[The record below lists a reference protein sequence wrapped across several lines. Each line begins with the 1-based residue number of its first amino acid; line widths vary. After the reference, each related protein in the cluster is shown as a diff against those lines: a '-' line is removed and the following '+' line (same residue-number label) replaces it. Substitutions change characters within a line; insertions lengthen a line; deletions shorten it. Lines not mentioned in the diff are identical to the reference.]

1 MTSYERLSVQDRLHL
16 DLEDRDV
23 QMQVAGVFVFEAGP
37 LLRENGG
44 VDIERVRDYLE
55 SKLFLIPRYRQRL
68 AWIPLED
75 HPAWVDDPSFNLQ
88 YHVRHTHL
96 PVPGDERQLKRLV
109 GRIFSQH
116 LDRGKPLWELWVVEG
131 LEHERIALVLKV
143 HHCMVDGI
151 ASTELL
157 QMLLSAEPQKSFDPP
172 PVWLPRPVPE
182 SRELLEGALRRRL
195 ATPLEVGS
203 TLLRAV
209 RKPRRTLA
217 WAQATWESL
226 RLALDAQAS
235 TVSDT
240 PLNLPIGPHRRFDWL
255 GFDVAEVKRV
265 KRELGGTLND
275 VVLAVV
281 AGGVGA
287 FFEQRGVTP
296 REQVDLDFRV
306 ACPMSTRRAVDDG
319 RFGNHVS
326 SLIVPLPLGEPDPR
340 RRLARVRE
348 ATRNLKANHQERAV
362 ELAQTLSESLAR
374 GMIEGHATNLVVFD
388 VPGPR
393 APLYLLGARM
403 LEAYPQVPLLPDQAL
418 GVACISY
425 SGGLF
430 WGFNADWESVPDLH
444 DLVVAIDCSFRE
456 LCAAAEGG

>member
-68 AWIPLED
+68 AWIPLEG

-96 PVPGDERQLKRLV
+96 PVPGDE
-109 GRIFSQH
+109 
-116 LDRGKPLWELWVVEG
+116 

-157 QMLLSAEPQKSFDPP
+157 QTLLSAEPQKSFEPP

-182 SRELLEGALRRRL
+182 SRELLKGALRRRL
-195 ATPLEVGS
+195 ATPLDVGG

-209 RKPRRTLA
+209 RRPRRTLA

-226 RLALDAQAS
+226 RLAQNAQAS
-235 TVSDT
+235 SVSDT

-255 GFDVAEVKRV
+255 GFDLAEVKRI

-281 AGGVGA
+281 AGAVGS

-306 ACPMSTRRAVDDG
+306 ACPISTRRPKDNG

-326 SLIVPLPLGEPDPR
+326 SLIVPLALGEPDPR

-362 ELAQTLSESLAR
+362 ELAQTLSEWTWPGLYTTLAR
-374 GMIEGHATNLVVFD
+374 GMIEGHATNLVVSD

-403 LEAYPQVPLLPDQAL
+403 LEAYPHVPLLPDQAL
-418 GVACISY
+418 GVACLSY
-425 SGGLF
+425 AGGLF
-430 WGFNADWESVPDLH
+430 WGFNADRERVPDLH
-444 DLVVAIDCSFRE
+444 DFVVAIDCSFRE